1 MPEILLLNQTHG
13 MVCAHHHLYS
23 SLARG
28 MPAPP
33 KQPTSFGAILEQI
46 WWRLDCAL
54 DLDMIYWSAKLG
66 ALEALENGTTCII
79 DHHESPNAIEGSL
92 DVIAQACA
100 EVGVRVSCA
109 YGVTDRHANGGA
121 VPIENQPS
129 ADARPTKMTDAA
141 RRGLLENERFLKAGG
156 RGYVGAHAAFTCADE
171 TLEAVAGLASDLGV
185 GVHVHVAEGPGD
197 ADAGARWEK
206 LAQENW
212 LLVHCVFLDRHLPG
226 TIAHNPRS
234 NFNNSVGY
242 AAPAKR
248 PNRIVLGTDG
258 IGADMGEEFRLAYV
272 AHRNDD
278 ITATPDTAWSWLENA
293 RVLFPESQQDTVTWS
308 YSPIEPW
315 HVAFT
320 PGVRAAEVWVGGEH
334 VVSLGKAIKVDREE
348 ILRKG
353 SEAAYRLFSLL

>member
-1 MPEILLLNQTHG
+1 
-13 MVCAHHHLYS
+13 
-23 SLARG
+23 

-33 KQPTSFGAILEQI
+33 KQPTNFGEILEQI

-109 YGVTDRHANGGA
+109 YGVTDRHTQTGH
-121 VPIENQPS
+121 VPVEGQPN
-129 ADARPTKMTDAA
+129 AFTRPTTMTNGAK
-141 RRGLLENERFLKAGG
+141 RGLQENERFLKAGG
-156 RGYVGAHAAFTCADE
+156 RGFVGAHAAFTMADE
-171 TLEAVAGLASDLGV
+171 TLEAVAGLAADLGV
-185 GVHVHVAEGPGD
+185 GVHVHVAEGPTD

-206 LAQENW
+206 LAEENW
-212 LLVHCVFLDRHLPG
+212 LLVHCVFLDRDLPG

-242 AAPAKR
+242 SSPAKR
-248 PNRIVLGTDG
+248 SNRIVLGTDG
-258 IGADMGEEFRLAYV
+258 IGADMSEEFRLAYV

-278 ITATPDTAWSWLENA
+278 LAATPDTAWSWLQNA
-293 RVLFPESQQDTVTWS
+293 QALFPESRQDIVSWS
-308 YSPIEPW
+308 YSPVEPW
-315 HVAFT
+315 HIAFT
-320 PGVRAAEVWVGGEH
+320 PGVRATDVWMNGEH
-334 VVSLGKAIKVDREE
+334 VVALGKANNVDGEE
-348 ILRKG
+348 IRARAKEQ
-353 SEAAYRLFSLL
+353 SIKLFAHL